1 MLDEQNLI
9 DDLPDWKPYFM
20 LKVQLKLHLD
30 NTEIIKLQKLKL
42 LIQFSYFMA
51 ATKQIDQF

>member
-42 LIQFSYFMA
+42 LIQFSYFMT

>member
-1 MLDEQNLI
+1 MLDEPKFNRGSSR
-9 DDLPDWKPYFM
+9 KPYFV

>member
-1 MLDEQNLI
+1 MLDEPKFNRVSSR
-9 DDLPDWKPYFM
+9 KPYFV